1 MRSASR
7 NFKAAV
13 IGIALVIALLIA
25 MIALI
30 KHNSPRVAIP
40 AKNANSYATLEGT
53 LEADEVD
60 VSSKIPG
67 RISVLNL
74 DEGDPVRAGE
84 TLVVLESKETSAKVE
99 QASGMYQAAQVQHS
113 QARIAVDLQSKT
125 VQDQV
130 EQAKAGYKAAKA
142 KLAMALN
149 GARKQEIE
157 AAQKAVEQATAA
169 YETAK
174 RTYDRFNGL
183 YKDGVI
189 PEQKEDE
196 IAFQYKS
203 AKAQME
209 AAQAKLSL
217 VKEGARPEEIQ
228 QAREGV
234 KAAQAALQL
243 AQDSALQVSL
253 RAQDVVAA
261 SYKASAA
268 KGQLNEAQAYQDE
281 TRIVSP
287 ITGYVS
293 QKMSETGEMV
303 SAGFP
308 VLTLVKSKDFKVK
321 VFADE
326 SKFGKLQLG
335 NDVQVII
342 PALNNKKIRGRVAR
356 ISQAADFATKK
367 ATNEQNSYD
376 VRSIEVVVRITE
388 DCPELRTGMTARVRL
403 PYMQKV
409 GR

>member
-1 MRSASR
+1 MKKLTGWKL
-7 NFKAAV
+7 NAA
-13 IGIALVIALLIA
+13 IFGALVILMLIA
-25 MIALI
+25 VVTFIILKSPKTACSSKNTEKYAL
-30 KHNSPRVAIP
+30 
-40 AKNANSYATLEGT
+40 LEGT

-74 DEGDPVRAGE
+74 NEGDPVRAGE
-84 TLVVLESKETSAKVE
+84 VLVVLESKETSAKVE
-99 QASGMYQAAQVQHS
+99 QASGMYQAAEAQNT
-113 QARIAVDLQSKT
+113 QARIAVDLQAKT

-130 EQAKAGYKAAKA
+130 EQAEAGYKAAKA
-142 KLAMALN
+142 KLQMALN

-196 IAFQYKS
+196 IALQYKS
-203 AKAQME
+203 AKAQMQ

-234 KAAQAALQL
+234 KAAQATLKL

-253 RAQDVVAA
+253 RKQDVTAA

-268 KGQLNEAQAYQDE
+268 KGQLNEAQAYQEE

-293 QKMSETGEMV
+293 QKLSETGEMV

-308 VLTLVKSKDFKVK
+308 VLTIVKSKDFKVK

-326 SKFGKLQLG
+326 SKFGELQLG

-342 PALNNKKIRGRVAR
+342 PALNNRKIHGRVAR

-376 VRSIEVVVRITE
+376 VRSIEVVIRITE
-388 DCPELRTGMTARVRL
+388 DCPELRNGMTARVSL
-403 PYMQKV
+403 PYK
-409 GR
+409 R